1 MADNSGVR
9 KLSAMPRYLPFIRS
23 EVYRADFKR
32 MNRQSFYIF
41 FHETW
46 DPFS

>member
-9 KLSAMPRYLPFIRS
+9 KLSAMPRYLPLVRS
-23 EVYRADFKR
+23 EVLIQGRFFKIEPAKLLYFL
-32 MNRQSFYIF
+32 S
-41 FHETW
+41 W